1 MTASDRPYPS
11 VWAHPRRPGRS
22 TLTREQIVTEA
33 IALLDAEGIE
43 ALSMRKLAGRLNAG
57 ATSLYWH
64 VANRDELVELVID
77 HVYGEL
83 ELPDADIGDWR
94 EGVRTFARSIR
105 ATGRR
110 HTWLASVID
119 HLAAAHLGPNA
130 SRFTER
136 MLGVLATTGLPLAE
150 CERALSAVSAYVTGV
165 TVTEAGW
172 SNWLARRGQT
182 AEEWMAAG
190 RAVADRTTEGYERLQ
205 EVIEG
210 YAGIDVDAAMDAD
223 FHYGLDCLLDGI
235 AGRLPSRSDASG

>member
-11 VWAHPRRPGRS
+11 VWAQPRRPGRS
-22 TLTREQIVTEA
+22 TLTREQIVAEA

-64 VANRDELVELVID
+64 VANRDELIELVID

-83 ELPDADIGDWR
+83 ELPAADIGDWR
-94 EGVRTFARSIR
+94 EGVRIFAHSIR

-110 HTWLASVID
+110 HSWLASVID

-130 SRFTER
+130 SRFSDR
-136 MLGVLATTGLPLAE
+136 MLGVLQSSGLPLAE
-150 CERALSAVSAYVTGV
+150 CERALGAVSAYVTGV
-165 TVTEAGW
+165 TISEAGW

-182 AEEWMAAG
+182 AEEWMTAG
-190 RAVADRTTEGYERLQ
+190 KAVAEQTTEGYERLQ
-205 EVIEG
+205 AVIDG
-210 YAGIDVDAAMDAD
+210 YAGIDVDAAMDTD
-223 FHYGLDCLLDGI
+223 FEYGLDCLLDGI
-235 AGRLPSRSDASG
+235 ATRLPPA